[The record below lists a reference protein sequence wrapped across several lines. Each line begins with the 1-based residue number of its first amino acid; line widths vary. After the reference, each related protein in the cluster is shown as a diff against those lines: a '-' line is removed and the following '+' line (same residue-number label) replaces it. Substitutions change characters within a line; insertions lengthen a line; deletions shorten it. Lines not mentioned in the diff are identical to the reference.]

1 MTWKIPLADIDFGSE
16 EEEAV
21 LRVVRRRWLSMGE
34 ETQQFEQEFAAFIGV
49 KHALAVANCTAAL
62 HMACLAVGI
71 GPGDEVIVPSLTFV
85 ATANAVRYAGG
96 LPVFADIESEDWLT
110 ISPGS
115 IEKCI
120 SEKTCAIMVMHY
132 AGYACDMS
140 AILDIARKHHLAV
153 IEDSAHAIGSELNGK
168 KLGTW
173 GKVGCFSFFSNKNMT
188 TGEGGMV
195 VTDDDLLAD
204 KLRIMRSHGMTSMS
218 WDRHKGRAWTYDV
231 VGLGYNYRID
241 EIRSSI
247 GRVQLKKVAGFN
259 QRRASCVQL
268 YRQLLSKL
276 VPEIL
281 VPFQR
286 SRGSSC
292 YHIMPVLLPEGTN
305 RFDFMEGMKVEGVQT
320 SIHYPPIHRFSDY
333 ESHPE
338 FLKTTLLVTENV
350 GEREVTLPLYP
361 AMSDRDVEIVVIA
374 IQKLIAG
381 MK

>member
-1 MTWKIPLADIDFGSE
+1 MAWKIPLADIDFGSE

-21 LRVVRRRWLSMGE
+21 LRVVRSRWLSMGE

-49 KHALAVANCTAAL
+49 KHALAVTNGTAAL

-96 LPVFADIESEDWLT
+96 VPVFADVESEDWLT
-110 ISPGS
+110 VSPAS

-120 SEKTCAIMVMHY
+120 SEKTGAIMVMHY

-140 AILDIARKHHLAV
+140 AILDIARKHNLVV

-168 KLGTW
+168 KLGTF
-173 GKVGCFSFFSNKNMT
+173 GNVGCFSFFSNKNMT

-204 KLRIMRSHGMTSMS
+204 KLRVMRSHGMTSLS
-218 WDRHKGRAWTYDV
+218 WDRHKGHAWTYDV

-241 EIRSSI
+241 EIRSAI

-259 QRRASCVQL
+259 QRRATCVQL

-276 VPEIL
+276 ASEIL
-281 VPFQR
+281 MPFQR

-305 RFDFMEGMKVEGVQT
+305 RFDFMERMKAEGVQT

-333 ESHPE
+333 ALHPE
-338 FLKTTLLVTENV
+338 FLRTSLLVTENV

-374 IQKLIAG
+374 IQKLIVG

>member
-71 GPGDEVIVPSLTFV
+71 GAGDEVIVPSLTFV

-188 TGEGGMV
+188 TSEGGMV
-195 VTDDDLLAD
+195 VTNDDLLAD
-204 KLRIMRSHGMTSMS
+204 KLRVMRSHGMTSQS
-218 WDRHKGRAWTYDV
+218 WDRYKGHAWSYDV

-305 RFDFMEGMKVEGVQT
+305 RFDFMEGMKAEGVQT

>member
-1 MTWKIPLADIDFGSE
+1 MAWKIPLADIDFGSE

-21 LRVVRRRWLSMGE
+21 LRVVRSRWLSMGE

-49 KHALAVANCTAAL
+49 KHALAVTNATAAL
-62 HMACLAVGI
+62 HMACLTVGI

-96 LPVFADIESEDWLT
+96 VPVFADVESEDWFT
-110 ISPGS
+110 ISPAS
-115 IEKCI
+115 IEKCVG
-120 SEKTCAIMVMHY
+120 EKTRAILVMHY
-132 AGYACDMS
+132 AGYTCDMS
-140 AILDIARKHHLAV
+140 VILEIARKHNLVV

-204 KLRIMRSHGMTSMS
+204 KLRVLRSHGMTSMS
-218 WDRHKGRAWTYDV
+218 WDRHKGHAWTYDV

-241 EIRSSI
+241 EIRSAI

-259 QRRASCVQL
+259 QRRKSRVQL
-268 YRQLLSKL
+268 YRELLSKL

-292 YHIMPVLLPEGTN
+292 YYIMPVLLPEGTN
-305 RFDFMEGMKVEGVQT
+305 RFHFMEGMKAESVQT

-333 ESHPE
+333 ESRPE
-338 FLKTTLLVTENV
+338 FLRTTLLVTENV